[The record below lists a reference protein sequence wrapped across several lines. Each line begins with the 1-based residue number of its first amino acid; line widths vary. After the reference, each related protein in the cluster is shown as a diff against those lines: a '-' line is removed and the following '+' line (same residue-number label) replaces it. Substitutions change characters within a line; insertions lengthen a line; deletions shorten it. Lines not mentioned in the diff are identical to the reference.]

1 MPVDPV
7 EMHQVIMPII
17 DRMIDP
23 LVRRLDQQDQDR
35 RVDMAA
41 LGQKIDK
48 IADIAHQIA
57 AHDARANNTENRLAD
72 AEESLLALASRINIQ
87 EGRNQVIVW
96 LLGLVGAPL
105 TVMLVAAGIAK
116 LFNIKFGGG

>member
-1 MPVDPV
+1 
-7 EMHQVIMPII
+7 MHQVIMPII